1 MKSKHRQN
9 LRETI
14 YLGWDAATLPTAAS
28 ALVQK
33 CIPRF
38 GSADASGDHSNLLC
52 VLPTARSVH
61 RIGQLLDELLGKRP
75 SPSQAPQIITVGE
88 LPERLYHSAM
98 PPALEFEQTLA
109 WASVMRSA
117 DPEAMTALLPNLPP
131 ADPISA
137 WLELASTIRRL
148 QEDLASDNLSFEQVA
163 EKTDSE
169 SEQRRWRM
177 LAFLAQRYRE
187 QLDQAGLIDVDLAR
201 AQAIQ
206 QNQCRC
212 DETIVLI
219 GTSDLSDQLQSMLQN
234 LRGDIVTMIAAP
246 ESEQQR
252 FDSFGRVRASA
263 WSDHQLPL
271 RDDQLLPAGDISD
284 QAVAVTESLQSF
296 GKSSSVVG
304 ITDASQLG
312 PVEMELR
319 GVGCET
325 FRAVGWTVASTSIG
339 RLFDLVATHVQSG
352 TWQSLAALVRHARVS
367 EKITEHLG
375 DRTASRWLGQL
386 DGLLANHYPR
396 KLTGQLPEKAI
407 QKYPLAVQVA
417 QWVAEWLAVFQPK
430 GKEKEQTLGRWCQ
443 VLHQWL
449 QSTYTD
455 PVPTADNAG
464 FLPGFLDQPNK
475 SCEAETATKMSR
487 DQEYRTQLAIEAAS
501 KLLKRF
507 ASLSDRLDVNVSGGV
522 AVEMMASRLSELRI
536 VAPPDHQ
543 AVQIIGWLDL
553 ALEDTDSLTVVGLNH
568 PFVPAAIT
576 ADPFLPG
583 SLRSTLRMADNQR
596 RYARDV
602 YAMHLML
609 SVRDRAHFIVGKFG
623 ADGSPTPPSRLIA
636 AAAKPDSARR
646 ICFLLEGK
654 RDLAPVDHG
663 WDAQVP
669 KTKIPIPVF
678 AKSDSGQVMD
688 AISVTG
694 FKDYLTCPYRFYLRH
709 VLKLK
714 PVDDQRRE
722 LAANQFGD
730 LVHGS
735 LEAFGQSSDKNE
747 TSAAKIQA
755 SLLEHLHAY
764 ADQQYGSD
772 VSVAVSLQITQ
783 AERRLA
789 TLAVRHARRID
800 QGWTIHATEASV
812 SPSDGAKVIVPE
824 GSMGLKGRFDRIDF
838 HRETGQWAILDY
850 KTHGHRPE
858 KKHLKKIDGE
868 MQWIDLQLPL
878 YRMMIPFLGIDVPP
892 KEVQLGYFN
901 VSDKDD
907 ETKINIAEF
916 SEELMSQ
923 AETKIHEC
931 VSGVLRQ
938 EFEPTSDRVDFD
950 DYGMILQEGIAGK
963 MADTLADTLGDAS

>member
-1 MKSKHRQN
+1 MGTER
-9 LRETI
+9 
-14 YLGWDAATLPTAAS
+14 AS
-28 ALVQK
+28 FQ
-33 CIPRF
+33 
-38 GSADASGDHSNLLC
+38 
-52 VLPTARSVH
+52 T
-61 RIGQLLDELLGKRP
+61 
-75 SPSQAPQIITVGE
+75 PQIITVGE
-88 LPERLYHSAM
+88 LPERLYHSAV
-98 PPALEFEQTLA
+98 PPALEFEQSLA

-148 QEDLASDNLSFEQVA
+148 HEDLASDNLSFQQVA

-206 QNQCRC
+206 QNQCHC
-212 DETIVLI
+212 DQTIVLI
-219 GTSDLSDQLQSMLQN
+219 GTSDISDQLQSMLQN

-246 ESEQQR
+246 ESAQQG
-252 FDSFGRVRASA
+252 FDAFGRVRASA
-263 WSDHQLPL
+263 WSDHELPL

-284 QAVAVTESLQSF
+284 QAVAVAESLQSF

-304 ITDASQLG
+304 VTDVSQLG

-319 GVGCET
+319 GAGHET
-325 FRAVGWTVASTSIG
+325 FRAVGWTVASTSVG

-375 DRTASRWLGQL
+375 DSTASRWLGQL

-396 KLTGQLPEKAI
+396 KLTGQLPEKAV
-407 QKYPLAVQVA
+407 QQYPLAVQVA
-417 QWVAEWLAVFQPK
+417 DWVSDWLAILQPK
-430 GKEKEQTLGRWCQ
+430 GKNQVQTLGRWCQ

-449 QSTYTD
+449 QTTYNDTAATTD
-455 PVPTADNAG
+455 DVDNMG
-464 FLPGFLDQPNK
+464 FLPGFLDEPAK
-475 SCEAETATKMSR
+475 PCETETRRQTSS
-487 DQEYRTQLAIEAAS
+487 DPHPRTQMAIDAAS

-507 ASLSDRLDVNVSGGV
+507 ASLSDRLDVDVAGGV
-522 AVEMMASRLSELRI
+522 AVEMMASRLSDLRI
-536 VAPPDHQ
+536 VASPDEG
-543 AVQIIGWLDL
+543 AVPIVGWLDL

-583 SLRSTLRMADNQR
+583 SLRSTLRISDNQR

-609 SVRDRAHFIVGKFG
+609 SVRNRVHFIVGKFA

-654 RDLAPVDHG
+654 RELAPVDHN
-663 WDAQVP
+663 WDVHVA
-669 KTKIPIPVF
+669 KTEIPIPVF
-678 AKSDSGQVMD
+678 ATSDDGQVMN

-714 PVDDQRRE
+714 PIDDQRRE

-730 LVHGS
+730 LVHGA
-735 LEAFGQSSDKNE
+735 LEAFGQSSDKDE

-764 ADQQYGSD
+764 ADQHYGND

-789 TLAVRHARRID
+789 TLAVRQAQRID

-812 SPSDGAKVIVPE
+812 SPSDGAKVVVPE

-850 KTHGHRPE
+850 KTHGYRPE

-868 MQWIDLQLPL
+868 THWIDLQLPL

-916 SEELMSQ
+916 SEDLMSL

-938 EFEPTSDRVDFD
+938 EFEPTGERVDFD

-963 MADTLADTLGDAS
+963 MADAVGEAS